1 MRAPVAR
8 AVETLHWPDDWRDT
22 WAGDAPASSVN
33 EPKVGRIERRW
44 ILGALMLTMLLAAMD
59 STIVSTA
66 IPQIVADLGGFA
78 WIGWVFSIYL
88 LLQMVCIP
96 IYGKLADLH
105 GRKPILLFG
114 TGVFLLGSA
123 CCALAWNMPSLIV
136 FRGLQGL
143 GAGAIMA
150 TIATL
155 VGDLYTVRERAAIQ
169 GWLSSVW
176 GVAAITGPTLG
187 GAFVEFASWRWI
199 FLINLP
205 LGAVA
210 LLLVSRFLKEQVER
224 REHRIDFT
232 GAALILLGTGVLFF
246 VLLEGGQ
253 AWPWRSWQTLAGL
266 ALATVLLV
274 AAWRVERRAAEPT
287 MPGWLWRR
295 RNVALSNLAMVG
307 LGIVLMGP
315 NTYLP
320 TFGQSV
326 LGLGAIAA
334 GLLLATISLGWPLA
348 SSGSGRLYL
357 RIGFRNT
364 ALVGAVLALLAPLLF
379 AVLPEPQPLLV
390 LVVIHAVLGAGF
402 GLMSTPLLV
411 ALQSAVGWAERGVV
425 TGANM
430 FSRYLGMSLGAV
442 LVGALFN
449 HGMRG
454 ALQHAPQSAGTRIPA
469 DMDAVVRVLH
479 DSTTAPALADYLRQS
494 MTTAT
499 VHVYAGIAVA
509 AALTLLAILGI
520 RRDFARQQDSDQR
533 SVVAGDVVDGPH

>member
-1 MRAPVAR
+1 MSEQQVDPV
-8 AVETLHWPDDWRDT
+8 
-22 WAGDAPASSVN
+22 
-33 EPKVGRIERRW
+33 ERRW

-59 STIVSTA
+59 STIIATA
-66 IPQIVADLGGFA
+66 VPQIAADLGGFA
-78 WIGWVFSIYL
+78 YIGWVFSIYL

-96 IYGKLADLH
+96 IYGKLADVH
-105 GRKPILLFG
+105 GRKPILVFG
-114 TGVFLLGSA
+114 TAVFLIGSA
-123 CCALAWNMPSLIV
+123 CCALAWNMPSLIA

-150 TIATL
+150 TVATL

-176 GVAAITGPTLG
+176 GVAAIVGPTLG
-187 GAFVEFASWRWI
+187 GAFVEYASWRWI

-205 LGAVA
+205 LGAIA
-210 LLLVSRFLKEQVER
+210 LFLVLRFLHETIER

-232 GAALILLGTGVLFF
+232 GALLILLGTAALFF

-253 AWPWRSWQTLAGL
+253 AWPWRSWQSLIGLVLAV
-266 ALATVLLV
+266 VLLL

-287 MPGWLWRR
+287 MPGWLWKR
-295 RNVALSNLAMVG
+295 RNVALSNLGMVG

-348 SSGSGRLYL
+348 SSWSGRLYL
-357 RIGFRNT
+357 SIGFRNT
-364 ALVGAVLALLAPLLF
+364 ALIGAVLALLATLAF
-379 AVLPEPQPLLV
+379 AILPEPQSIVV
-390 LVVIHAVLGAGF
+390 LVGIHALLGAGF

-411 ALQSAVGWAERGVV
+411 ALQSAVGWSQRGVV
-425 TGANM
+425 TSANM

-449 HGMRG
+449 HAMRD
-454 ALQHAPQSAGTRIPA
+454 ALENAPSAIASRLPS
-469 DMDAVVRVLH
+469 DMDAVIRVLH
-479 DSTTAPALADYLRQS
+479 DSATPHAVADYLRDA
-494 MTTAT
+494 MATAT
-499 VHVYAGIAVA
+499 VHVYFGVA
-509 AALTLLAILGI
+509 IAALLTVLAIGGI
-520 RRDFARQQDSDQR
+520 RRDFAMQSDHDDAAT
-533 SVVAGDVVDGPH
+533 VAVSAVDEPH

>member
-1 MRAPVAR
+1 MS
-8 AVETLHWPDDWRDT
+8 EQ
-22 WAGDAPASSVN
+22 
-33 EPKVGRIERRW
+33 KVGRVERRW

-59 STIVSTA
+59 STIVATA
-66 IPQIVADLGGFA
+66 VPQIVADLGGFA

-105 GRKPILLFG
+105 GRKPILVFG
-114 TGVFLLGSA
+114 TSVFLLGSA
-123 CCALAWNMPSLIV
+123 CCALAWNMSSLIA

-150 TIATL
+150 TVATL

-210 LLLVSRFLKEQVER
+210 LFLVTRFLNEQVER

-232 GAALILLGTGVLFF
+232 GAALILLGTGALFF
-246 VLLEGGQ
+246 VLMQGGQ
-253 AWPWRSWQTLAGL
+253 VWPWWSWQTLAGFVL
-266 ALATVLLV
+266 AAALLG
-274 AAWRVERRAAEPT
+274 AAWQVERRAAEPT
-287 MPGWLWRR
+287 MPGWLWKR

-364 ALVGAVLALLAPLLF
+364 ALIGAVLALLATLF
-379 AVLPEPQPLLV
+379 FALLPEPQALWV

-402 GLMSTPLLV
+402 GLMSTPILV
-411 ALQSAVGWAERGVV
+411 ALQSAVDWSRRGVV
-425 TGANM
+425 TSANM

-449 HGMRG
+449 HGMRE
-454 ALQHAPQSAGTRIPA
+454 ALEHVPQSVAEGLPTN
-469 DMDAVVRVLH
+469 MDAVVRALH
-479 DSTTAPALADYLRQS
+479 DSSTSPMLAEYLRQS
-494 MTTAT
+494 MATAT
-499 VHVYAGIAVA
+499 VHVYIGVAVA
-509 AALTLLAILGI
+509 ALLTLLAIAGI
-520 RRDFARQQDSDQR
+520 RHDFARQQDNDER
-533 SVVAGDVVDGPH
+533 GVVAGDVVDGPH